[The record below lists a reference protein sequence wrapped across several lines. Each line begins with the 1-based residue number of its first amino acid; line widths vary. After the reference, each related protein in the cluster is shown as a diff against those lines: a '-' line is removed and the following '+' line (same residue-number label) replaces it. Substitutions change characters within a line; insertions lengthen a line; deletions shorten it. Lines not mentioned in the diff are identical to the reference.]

1 MKSIPHAQLKTH
13 LNAHLNAQLAN
24 QPHLHRFD
32 NAVARAL
39 RAAAVASAAGA
50 LLLTLGCSREAEQP
64 TPTATTPPY
73 STTPAADAGTRAATV
88 VEDSVVTSKIKT
100 SFLTEDNL
108 NGMDISVETV
118 QGAVT
123 LSGMVDSQAQIDN
136 ALRVARATEGA
147 QTVQNLMTVK
157 P

>member
-1 MKSIPHAQLKTH
+1 MKSIPHTELKTR
-13 LNAHLNAQLAN
+13 Q
-24 QPHLHRFD
+24 HRVD

-39 RAAAVASAAGA
+39 RGAALASAIGA
-50 LLLTLGCSREAEQP
+50 LLLTLGCSKETEQP
-64 TPTATTPPY
+64 TSTATNPPSTSSTPV
-73 STTPAADAGTRAATV
+73 ADAGNKAATV

-100 SFLTEDNL
+100 AFLTEDDL
-108 NGMDISVETV
+108 KSMDISVETV
-118 QGAVT
+118 QGSVT
-123 LSGMVDSQAQIDN
+123 LTGMVDSQAQIDN